1 MSKPQKLQEK
11 QSDWVKVGPCLY
23 RYKGGTYYALVKH
36 GGKQIRQSLET
47 TDPALARRKLAKFK
61 SDLEKTDPG
70 LARRDLAA
78 HCKIYEQT
86 LRGAEST
93 LVIARLSIRRL
104 VTEWPKGSPTEIR
117 KIKPNDIKIWMAQY
131 SHLSASTTNH
141 MITEARRFFASAV
154 EDGVIATSPM
164 EKVKYQKLK
173 KSVKLIPTPEQ
184 FEAIVAN
191 LRSQLENG
199 HGAEDTADT
208 VELAGRLGLGQAEL
222 AAICRQHIDL
232 AAGVIKVFRRKT
244 KSAFQIP
251 LYPLA
256 RTIIERR
263 LANMPD
269 SPDARLLPHYQFRK
283 GLQGACK
290 RLNFPNFIPRSLRSF
305 FCTQALRAGVDAPTV
320 GSWQG
325 HRDGGALVLKTYAD
339 EVRMDH
345 SQKMAKLLAPKPAGG
360 NVVPFEKE
368 AVA

>member
-1 MSKPQKLQEK
+1 MSKPQKTQE
-11 QSDWVKVGPCLY
+11 QSDWVKVGSCLY
-23 RYKGGTYYALVKH
+23 RYKGGTYYVLVKH

-47 TDPALARRKLAKFK
+47 TDAALARRKLAKFK

-104 VTEWPKGSPTEIR
+104 VTEWPKSSPTEIR

-232 AAGVIKVFRRKT
+232 TAGVIKVFRRKT

-345 SQKMAKLLAPKPAGG
+345 SQKMAKLLAPKPAGD
-360 NVVPFEKE
+360 NITPFKAE
-368 AVA
+368 AAA